1 MLTLASLGDEVI
13 VPEPYYVTYDGV
25 IAATGATLMP
35 VRLTPETGFHLS
47 AGALERAIT
56 PKSRVLLLN
65 SPSNPTGA
73 VLSREEI
80 LAIGDVCRRND
91 LWIVS
96 DEVYAALVFGNRR
109 FASPF
114 DEPPLAERTVVV
126 SSLSKSHAM
135 TGYRAGWAVGPAEFS
150 ARMQAISEVMLF
162 GTQPFIQDA
171 AAFALGGEFPEVE
184 AMRRAYESRARLI
197 VSMLENHKGIRVR
210 MPEGGMF
217 VFADIRPTGLSGEAF
232 ALALLEEADVAVMP
246 GRSVRPLR
254 CRPYPA
260 GPDGRRGHACR
271 GHAPHRRLRRAP
283 QPLNQAAARA
293 LARRRQRL
301 LAFRDIGIER
311 AGDGGIERRR
321 RELLER
327 LLPDLAGALDRRRRA
342 GLAPGSRSSASST
355 PAAGRRP
362 SRSALSV
369 CAEPKKCPPGGT
381 SAMVAS
387 TCRDLARR
395 STSIGL
401 TISAIICII
410 STSTTIFSK
419 EAVSPPSIHPA
430 P

>member
-1 MLTLASLGDEVI
+1 MRYAPITDRLAGLGAEKWHVHFRAREKALRGDNVLFLSIGEPEREAPAAIVEEAVERLRAGRTRYSNGRGEAAVISAICDHYSRRTGRDILAEQVIFTSGTQNALCAAMLTLASLGDEVI

-25 IAATGATLMP
+25 IAATGAALVP

-47 AGALERAIT
+47 ASALERAIT
-56 PKSRVLLLN
+56 AKSRVLLLN

-80 LAIGDVCRRND
+80 LAIGEVCRQND

-96 DEVYAALVFGNRR
+96 DEVYSALVFGNRR

-197 VSMLENHKGIRVR
+197 VSMLENRKGIRAR

-217 VFADIRPTGLSGEAF
+217 VFADIRPIGLSGEAF

-246 GRSVRPLR
+246 GEVFGPSG
-254 CRPYPA
+254 A
-260 GPDGRRGHACR
+260 GHI
-271 GHAPHRRLRRAP
+271 RL
-283 QPLNQAAARA
+283 
-293 LARRRQRL
+293 
-301 LAFRDIGIER
+301 
-311 AGDGGIERRR
+311 
-321 RELLER
+321 
-327 LLPDLAGALDRRRRA
+327 
-342 GLAPGSRSSASST
+342 
-355 PAAGRRP
+355 
-362 SRSALSV
+362 
-369 CAEPKKCPPGGT
+369 
-381 SAMVAS
+381 
-387 TCRDLARR
+387 
-395 STSIGL
+395 GL
-401 TISAIICII
+401 TVAED
-410 STSTTIFSK
+410 TLV
-419 EAVSPPSIHPA
+419 EAMGRIVAFAERHSP
-430 P
+430 